1 MKFYIQTETESIVG
15 YMKMAFQGEVG
26 TDTDSGLTC
35 TVLGLCKLRRVQN
48 LKRNEVPRPSPEVLQ
63 RLDIKVRTI
72 KSN

>member
-1 MKFYIQTETESIVG
+1 
-15 YMKMAFQGEVG
+15 MAFQGEVG